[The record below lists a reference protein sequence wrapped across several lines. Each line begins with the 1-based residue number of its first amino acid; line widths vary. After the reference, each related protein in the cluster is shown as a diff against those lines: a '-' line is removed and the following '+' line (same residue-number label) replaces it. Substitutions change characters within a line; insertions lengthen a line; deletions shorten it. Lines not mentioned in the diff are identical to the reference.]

1 MAKPII
7 TIIGLGL
14 TGASIG
20 LGLQRTPGNFEIV
33 GHDKNPEAA
42 QQARRQ
48 GAVQRVEW
56 NLYNAYAGAE
66 LIVLAVPVSELQ
78 ALFTHIS
85 QELKPNTLVFALVD
99 VMQPA
104 IDLAEQYLPEHRH
117 FVVGHPIL
125 SGVGGTLTIR
135 ADLMD
140 EATFCIAPGVN
151 SESSAVQMAS
161 DFVERLGAKPLFV
174 DVQEHDGMIAGVE
187 QLPQLLAGAMMHL
200 NSTAVS
206 WRDVKR
212 LAGRSFAQATV
223 LDHSAEHLFGAL
235 QANRQHLLLRIDQL
249 QQELADWRELLVAEV
264 QPDQSHPLLAI
275 LERTVQARL
284 EWEAQSI
291 LKNWDVASEPLS
303 TEAKGSLRQMFFGNL
318 LGKSKKS

>member
-7 TIIGLGL
+7 TVIGLGL
-14 TGASIG
+14 TGASVG

-33 GHDKNPEAA
+33 GHDKNPDAA

-85 QELKPNTLVFALVD
+85 QELKPTTLVLALVD

-104 IDLAEQYLPEHRH
+104 IDLAAQYLPQHRH

-135 ADLMD
+135 SDLLD

-151 SESSAVQMAS
+151 AESSAVQMAS

-187 QLPQLLAGAMMHL
+187 QLPQLLAAAMM
-200 NSTAVS
+200 NVNATAVS

-212 LAGRSFAQATV
+212 LAGRPFAQATA

-235 QANRQHLLLRIDQL
+235 QANRHNLLLRIDQL
-249 QQELADWRELLVAEV
+249 QQELAEWRELLATEAQAE
-264 QPDQSHPLLAI
+264 QAHPLLTT

-291 LKNWDVASEPLS
+291 LKNWDVASDPLPVAS
-303 TEAKGSLRQMFFGNL
+303 KGSLRQMFFGNL
-318 LGKSKKS
+318 LSKPKKS